1 METAMVTRTRSTCN
15 KHQQQIISLQK
26 QAAAQQTII
35 ENLKGQLARAQADN
49 RNAYGLLEDE
59 RDKFYRI
66 QPTLKEQRN
75 TIDRLTHEN
84 QALVNQLEMTISA
97 RNNLNAMYAAIWAI
111 SGMIAGALIGRYWE
125 ALWQLG

>member
-1 METAMVTRTRSTCN
+1 MVTRIKSTCD
-15 KHQQQIISLQK
+15 KHDQHIISLQK

-35 ENLKGQLARAQADN
+35 ENLKGQLALAQADS

-75 TIDRLTHEN
+75 TIERLEREQ
-84 QALVNQLEMTISA
+84 QALVNQLEMTLSA
-97 RNNLNAMYAAIWAI
+97 RDQLHAMQAAIWAI
-111 SGMIAGALIGRYWE
+111 GGMLAGALIGRYWE
-125 ALWQLG
+125 LLWQLG

>member
-1 METAMVTRTRSTCN
+1 MTPKTRSTCD
-15 KHQQQIISLQK
+15 KHHQHIISLQK

-35 ENLKGQLARAQADN
+35 ENLKGQLARAQADS

-75 TIDRLTHEN
+75 TIERLERE
-84 QALVNQLEMTISA
+84 QQGLVNQLEITISA
-97 RNNLNAMYAAIWAI
+97 RNQLHAMQAALWAI
-111 SGMIAGALIGRYWE
+111 GGMLAGALIGRYWE
-125 ALWQLG
+125 LLFMI